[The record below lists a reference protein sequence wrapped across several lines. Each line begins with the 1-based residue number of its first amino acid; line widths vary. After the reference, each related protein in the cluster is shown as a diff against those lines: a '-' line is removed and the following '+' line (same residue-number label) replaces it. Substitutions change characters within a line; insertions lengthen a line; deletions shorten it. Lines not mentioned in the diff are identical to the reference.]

1 MALIKA
7 SYTVNRSK
15 AYAGLLADTSLY
27 NVGGACAAA
36 KEIKVGVV
44 VALDPTGKV
53 VDGHKVVTDT
63 ISAETPNLVG
73 VAIMSHAY
81 SPAGVY
87 DGGSAI
93 NVLTNGRAWV
103 LCAKDLPEANK
114 EFNKQVFLTT
124 SGTVAATGIGTV
136 YTTTGEWLK
145 TDDENFDIIKIQVT
159 QAQFQL
165 PASPAA

>member
-7 SYTVNRSK
+7 SYTVHRAK
-15 AYAGLLADTSLY
+15 AYAGQIADTSLY
-27 NVGGACAAA
+27 NVDGACAAA
-36 KEIKVGVV
+36 KSVKAGVV

-63 ISAETPNLVG
+63 ISAGAPNLVG

-81 SPAGVY
+81 SPEGVY
-87 DGGSAI
+87 DEGSAI

-103 LCAKDLPEANK
+103 LCAKDLPEVNK

-124 SGTVAATGIGTV
+124 SGTVAATGIGTA

-145 TDDENFDIIKIQVT
+145 TDDESFDIIKIQVT

>member
-15 AYAGLLADTSLY
+15 AYAGQLADTSLY
-27 NVGGACAAA
+27 NVDGACAAA
-36 KEIKVGVV
+36 KSVKVGVV

-63 ISAETPNLVG
+63 ISAEAPNLVG

-87 DGGSAI
+87 DEGSAI

>member
-27 NVGGACAAA
+27 NVDGACAAA
-36 KEIKVGVV
+36 KEIKAGVV

-63 ISAETPNLVG
+63 ISAEAPNLVG

-81 SPAGVY
+81 SPEGVY
-87 DGGSAI
+87 DEGSAI

-103 LCAKDLPEANK
+103 LCAKDLPEVNK

-124 SGTVAATGIGTV
+124 SGTVAATGIGTA

>member
-15 AYAGLLADTSLY
+15 AYAGQLADTSLY
-27 NVGGACAAA
+27 NVDGACAAG

-63 ISAETPNLVG
+63 ISASNPNLVG
-73 VAIMSHAY
+73 VAIMSQAY

-87 DGGSAI
+87 DEFSAI

-103 LCAKDLPEANK
+103 LCAKNLPEVNK
-114 EFNKQVFLTT
+114 EFNKQVFVTT

-145 TDDENFDIIKIQVT
+145 TDDPTFDIIKIQVT

-165 PASPAA
+165 PATPAA